1 MMKWMH
7 YLDYTTSEFGGRIDP
22 EWNDDLLERGLRCP
36 DGCGGIPTEFEGE
49 PVALRF
55 VKKPTGM
62 LEGAP
67 RAEAVHKDLWK
78 LISPHLVGAIVGT
91 CEIVKRDS
99 SIIKLEDFV
108 SVYVPVID
116 RVFLRGRKKYAVCKH
131 CGSVKCV
138 DIDTTMYLIRDEL
151 AQRRAVMS
159 TRRGILVD
167 DAIRDRIAAE
177 KFRSVGFYKYEVLD
191 EPLDGRPKSLDD
203 WPQLVKW
210 RQPKKK
216 RQ

>member
-1 MMKWMH
+1 
-7 YLDYTTSEFGGRIDP
+7 
-22 EWNDDLLERGLRCP
+22 
-36 DGCGGIPTEFEGE
+36 
-49 PVALRF
+49 
-55 VKKPTGM
+55 M

-191 EPLDGRPKSLDD
+191 EPLDGRPRSLDD